1 MIDGMLISEPSL
13 KYIFLPQVILS
24 LSWST
29 QADGKN
35 SCLTRGEKC
44 LSMYRAVWPL
54 KSEAKRSNYRDIVA
68 KIGSFEEESLKRTSL
83 SCSLTAFG

>member
-29 QADGKN
+29 QADGKKQLPDKRGEVLELVS
-35 SCLTRGEKC
+35 SCL
-44 LSMYRAVWPL
+44 A
-54 KSEAKRSNYRDIVA
+54 SEV
-68 KIGSFEEESLKRTSL
+68 
-83 SCSLTAFG
+83 